1 MQMRKLLIS
10 STAVIALFTVPAF
23 AQNACEKPDP
33 TDTVTKSDVGELHQK
48 PLGVADFTNAKG
60 QCIRLMFFAGSP
72 KGIIFASDVAQT
84 VAVAVDTSK
93 NMLILL
99 REDGKD
105 VPPK

>member
-1 MQMRKLLIS
+1 MQMRRLLIS
-10 STAVIALFTVPAF
+10 SAAVIALFSVPAF

-33 TDTVTKSDVGELHQK
+33 KDTVTKSDAGEFREK

-60 QCIRLMFFAGSP
+60 QCIRLTFFAGSP
-72 KGIIFASDVAQT
+72 RGFIFASDVAQT
-84 VAVAVDTSK
+84 VAISVDHSK
-93 NMLILL
+93 NTLILL

>member
-1 MQMRKLLIS
+1 M
-10 STAVIALFTVPAF
+10 ALFAAPAL

-33 TDTVTKSDVGELHQK
+33 TDTVTKSAAGELHQK

-72 KGIIFASDVAQT
+72 QGIVFASDVDQT
-84 VAVAVDTSK
+84 VAIAVDTSK
-93 NMLILL
+93 NTLILL

-105 VPPK
+105 VATK